1 MDPPIERIQDP
12 GCGALHFQGLGQVA
26 KSIEKTAHCGLGRDV
41 APLCTANSIGD
52 CRHHLLPRLGQLVAE
67 NGASEVL
74 VAFARSNF

>member
-1 MDPPIERIQDP
+1 
-12 GCGALHFQGLGQVA
+12 LHFQGLGQVA
-26 KSIEKTAHCGLGRDV
+26 KSIEKTAHRGLGRDA

-52 CRHHLLPRLGQLVAE
+52 CRHHLLPRLGQLVPE